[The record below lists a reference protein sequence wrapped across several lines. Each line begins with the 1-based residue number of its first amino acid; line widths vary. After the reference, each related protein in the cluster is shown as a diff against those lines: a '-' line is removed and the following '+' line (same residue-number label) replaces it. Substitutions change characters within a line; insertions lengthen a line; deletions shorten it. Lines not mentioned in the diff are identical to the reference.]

1 MSSFT
6 SVPDLNTTNMTSFT
20 SVPDLNTTNMS
31 SFTSVP
37 DLNMTNMTSFTSVPD
52 LNTTNMSSFTS
63 VPDQDEEDFTTM
75 APPLPVEGDCVC
87 SPMLLHTDLEPD
99 EDYIEDSC
107 VAMLSFG
114 PWVEKSCSDLLPFF
128 CYEDRF
134 FGHVNVTNVTCG
146 GASLSWLL
154 APDGISHYRVEVTGD
169 KQMTEI
175 QTNLTTDL
183 FNLTAGTLYSV
194 QVIPVKCER
203 DLNPQ
208 EVSFYTIPNKV
219 RNLTLTNVTERS
231 VFLMWNK
238 PAGNSDFY
246 LIVVDDEKNNRSNTE
261 GTEFDGLMPGSL
273 YTFTVLTGVRD
284 NITLSEGSSI
294 STYTKPG
301 KVSDLC
307 VTENTNISLLLSWM
321 PPEGH
326 STSFCVQAVDDSN
339 YQWFDQEMNYNST
352 QTRQQL
358 KVTGLPMGSRITL
371 SVTALV
377 NGTLKG
383 DKVTIVNYTAP
394 GPISN
399 LILQTTHNSLCAT
412 WTPSSGNCSYFAV
425 ILQLDGEN
433 VTITKKPTEPV
444 VEVSSL
450 KTAAKYT
457 VLVSC
462 VSGHLH
468 SPQVQR
474 SKFTLPS
481 PPTDAKVVSA
491 NKSHITFQ
499 WKAPESAVRGTRY
512 AVHLNSSFWGHN
524 QSELSNK
531 TTYTFGNLKSGTN
544 YMFEVRTVTDEARS
558 PQITTSHFTESEEI
572 EIGLSM
578 MCSSTSPLLCANATS
593 EESIILQLE
602 AHFNQLLGH
611 DISWNLKKQEQEDTA

>member
-1 MSSFT
+1 
-6 SVPDLNTTNMTSFT
+6 
-20 SVPDLNTTNMS
+20 
-31 SFTSVP
+31 
-37 DLNMTNMTSFTSVPD
+37 
-52 LNTTNMSSFTS
+52 MSSFTS

-75 APPLPVEGDCVC
+75 APPLPVEGECVC

-114 PWVEKSCSDLLPFF
+114 PWVEKSCSDLLTFI

-146 GASLSWLL
+146 GASLSWLP

-208 EVSFYTIPNKV
+208 EVSFYTVPNKV
-219 RNLTLTNVTERS
+219 RNLTLTNVKEKS

-246 LIVVDDEKNNRSNTE
+246 LIVVDDDKNNRSNTEE

-273 YTFTVLTGVRD
+273 YTFTVHTGVRD
-284 NITLSEGSSI
+284 KITLSEGSSI

-301 KVSDLC
+301 KVANLS

-326 STSFCVQAVDDSN
+326 STSFFVQAVDDRN
-339 YQWFDQEMNYNST
+339 DQLFNREINYNST
-352 QTRQQL
+352 QMQQQL

-383 DKVTIVNYTAP
+383 DKVTIVSYTAP

-399 LILQTTHNSLCAT
+399 LSLQTTHDSLSAT
-412 WTPSSGNCSYFAV
+412 WTPSPGNCSNFIV

-433 VTITKKPTEPV
+433 DTLIKRLTEPA

-462 VSGHLH
+462 VSGHLQ

-481 PPTDAKVVSA
+481 PPTDAKGVSA

-512 AVHLNSSFWGHN
+512 AVRISSSFWGH
-524 QSELSNK
+524 SWSGPLSDK

-544 YMFEVRTVTDEARS
+544 YTFEVRTVTDDAQS
-558 PQITTSHFTESEEI
+558 PPLTTSHFTESEEI

-578 MCSSTSPLLCANATS
+578 MCSSTEPLLCANATT

-602 AHFNQLLGH
+602 AHFSQFLGNA
-611 DISWNLKKQEQEDTA
+611 ISWNLKKQEREDTAE